1 MTNYASPVVHTQILL
16 VRGGT
21 FDVEQ
26 AGKQRPQ
33 VSEDPVRLSL
43 MSMVTIVTITRS
55 EEIGRSMEAG
65 RFIEEYDHV

>member
-1 MTNYASPVVHTQILL
+1 
-16 VRGGT
+16 
-21 FDVEQ
+21 
-26 AGKQRPQ
+26 
-33 VSEDPVRLSL
+33 